1 MQVQVYI
8 FVFIVKWSHLLLD
21 EFVIS
26 LNKNLC
32 TSERWQ
38 DYERI
43 ICNRKREHE
52 KNWPGHKCFRVQDNR
67 CRLIMMIMKCIYKLT
82 RLNIWNRIRNCCAF
96 NHISDRSTDKAV
108 EQSLTVFRTR

>member
-32 TSERWQ
+32 TSER
-38 DYERI
+38 
-43 ICNRKREHE
+43 
-52 KNWPGHKCFRVQDNR
+52 
-67 CRLIMMIMKCIYKLT
+67 
-82 RLNIWNRIRNCCAF
+82 
-96 NHISDRSTDKAV
+96 
-108 EQSLTVFRTR
+108 